1 MVLAVVL
8 DAGPLGELSNPRDT
22 VSAVR
27 IRTWLARMQASGHY
41 VFLPEI
47 ADYEVRRELIRSR
60 KPDGLARLDRLG
72 QDLEYLAITRTA
84 MRRAAEYWAVARNLG
99 RPTAPDL
106 ALDADVI
113 LAAQAS
119 CIVASGAS
127 VVVATTNP
135 SHLVR
140 YVDARL
146 WHEIT

>member
-1 MVLAVVL
+1 MTLAVVL
-8 DAGPLGELSNPRDT
+8 DAGPLGVLSNPRDT
-22 VSAVR
+22 AEVR
-27 IRTWLARMQASGHY
+27 HAADWLAALRAAGHH
-41 VFLPEI
+41 VILPEI

-60 KPDGLARLDRLG
+60 KGEGIKRLDRLG
-72 QDLEYLAITRTA
+72 RTLEYNVLTTAA
-84 MRRAAEYWAVARNLG
+84 MRRAAEFWAEAREAG

-119 CIVASGAS
+119 CLVASRAN

-135 SHLVR
+135 SHLAR